1 MTIEQIIGIINKRID
16 EKNITKRKLYLD
28 LDIPKTSL
36 YDMLNKN
43 RDLPSRHLTKI
54 LEYLDLKIDIKNI
67 EK

>member
-1 MTIEQIIGIINKRID
+1 
-16 EKNITKRKLYLD
+16 

-43 RDLPSRHLTKI
+43 RDLPARHLIKI
-54 LEYLDLKIDIKNI
+54 LEYLDLEIDIKNI

>member
-16 EKNITKRKLYLD
+16 EKNITKRKLYMD

-43 RDLPSRHLTKI
+43 RDLPARHLIKI
-54 LEYLDLKIDIKNI
+54 LEYLDLEIDIKNI